1 MEESANQQPNGYFP
15 HPSCHTGA
23 FLFLFVKVK
32 AMAERSIFSVFLLL
46 LFYDWLF
53 TS

>member
-15 HPSCHTGA
+15 HLSCHTGA

-32 AMAERSIFSVFLLL
+32 AMAERSIFSVFFVVVVL
-46 LFYDWLF
+46 
-53 TS
+53 